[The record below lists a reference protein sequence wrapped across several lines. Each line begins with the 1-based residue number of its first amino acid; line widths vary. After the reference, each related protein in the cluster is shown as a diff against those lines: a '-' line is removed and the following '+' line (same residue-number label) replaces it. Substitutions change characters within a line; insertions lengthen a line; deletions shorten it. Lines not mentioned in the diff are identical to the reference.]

1 MKIGFIGCGNMGQA
15 LARGIIAAA
24 GAKNVLVMDNDT
36 DKAKAFCL
44 ETQAEAKTKEEII
57 KESKYIFLAVKPQV
71 LPSLAEEIRPMLK
84 KRNEPFVLVSMA
96 AGIRTE
102 RIKELFGDFPVIRI
116 MPNLPVSVGEG
127 MILLTHKD
135 VSSEDIREF
144 DLIMNKCGNMTV
156 LDEELFDSGTSVSG
170 CGPAFVCL
178 FASAL
183 AKAGVSCGLSEENSL
198 ELALQTVLGTAKL
211 LKDKK
216 LDPNELKTAVCSPG
230 GSTIEGVKVIE
241 NSTFEDIVLNAV
253 NASYKR
259 NKELGQ

>member
-15 LARGIIAAA
+15 LAKGVIRAL
-24 GAKNVLVMDNDT
+24 GATNVIVTDNDT
-36 DKAKAFCL
+36 NKVSAFCA
-44 ETQAEAKTKEEII
+44 ETEAVSKSKEEIV
-57 KESKYIFLAVKPQV
+57 KDCKYIFLAVKPQV
-71 LPSLAEEIRPMLK
+71 LPTLAEEIRAMLE
-84 KRNEPFVLVSMA
+84 KRCDRPILVSMA
-96 AGIRTE
+96 AGIRIQ
-102 RIKELFGDFPVIRI
+102 RINELFGDFPVIRI

-127 MILLTHKD
+127 MILVTHKD
-135 VSSEDIREF
+135 VSEDNVREF

-178 FASAL
+178 FASAM
-183 AKAGVSCGLSEENSL
+183 AEAGVSCGLDEAKSL
-198 ELALQTVLGTAKL
+198 ELVLQTVIGTAKL

-216 LDPNELKTAVCSPG
+216 LDPKELKTAVCSPG